1 MEFNV
6 GMFLTKRA
14 QRNPHKPGLIFEGR
28 PFSFS
33 EFNERSNSWANAFND
48 FGLKKGDRVGMLLT
62 NQNAFLEVFFGLAKI
77 GAVLVPLNV
86 RLAPP
91 ELEYICKVSGLKSLV
106 FDTEFIQTVE
116 TIRSEIDVNDY
127 VGVGSHAPNW
137 AKDEEFIERNSHS
150 EPKLAGAG
158 NDPAVILYTSGTTG
172 HPKGVV
178 RDHLSF
184 LWLAAGL
191 TATLDYPSE
200 ERALVVVPLCH
211 GWGLNFVV
219 TAVHRAGTSVLMK
232 AFNAHHALETIRK
245 EKVEAFLVV
254 PRMLQQIALVPNF
267 ETYLSGLRIL
277 ETTQDLLSQLD
288 KWLGKGIV
296 IRRGY
301 GLTEAGYVTTVG
313 GSDAVKKP
321 DSQGLPLF
329 CTEVRI
335 VDEEGVD
342 LPSGE
347 VGEILVKGP
356 TVMKQYWGDPD
367 ATAEAIRDG
376 WLHTDDLG
384 KLGEDG
390 LLYIIDRVKDLI
402 KSGGESIYPAEV
414 EKVLIQHP
422 KILDV
427 AVIGQTDVVWG
438 EKVCA
443 IVRPREGASLTVED
457 VSAFCHGKVARFKIP
472 KEVILMNTPLPHDS
486 SGKLLRGVLRDRL
499 NLEENRTNLPDGP
512 LRSKSSIE
520 R

>member
-1 MEFNV
+1 MDFNV
-6 GMFLTKRA
+6 SMFLTKRA
-14 QRNPHKPGLIFEGR
+14 QRNPHKPGLIFEGW
-28 PFSFS
+28 PLSFR
-33 EFNERSNSWANAFND
+33 EFNERSNSWANAFSD
-48 FGLKKGDRVGMLLT
+48 FGLEKGDRVGMLLT
-62 NQNAFLEVFFGLAKI
+62 NQNEFLEVFFGLAKI

-91 ELEYICKVSGLKSLV
+91 ELESICNVSGLKSLV

-116 TIRSEIDVNDY
+116 TIRSEIDINDY

-137 AKDEEFIERNSHS
+137 AKDEEFIERLPHN

-200 ERALVVVPLCH
+200 ERALVAVPLCH
-211 GWGLNFVV
+211 GWGLNFAV
-219 TAVHRAGTSVLMK
+219 TAVHRGGTTVLMK
-232 AFNAHHALETIRK
+232 AFDALHALETIRK

-267 ETYLSGLRIL
+267 ETYLSGLRML
-277 ETTQDLLSQLD
+277 ETSQDLPSQLLD
-288 KWLGKGIV
+288 KWLDKGMV

-301 GLTEAGYVTTVG
+301 GLTEAGYVTIVG

-321 DSQGLPLF
+321 GSEGLPIF
-329 CTEVRI
+329 CAEVRI

-347 VGEILVKGP
+347 IGEILVKGP
-356 TVMKQYWGDPD
+356 TVMKEYWADPE
-367 ATAEAIRDG
+367 ATKQAIRDS
-376 WLHTDDLG
+376 WLHTGDLG

-390 LLYIIDRVKDLI
+390 FLYIIDRAKDLI
-402 KSGGESIYPAEV
+402 KSGGESIYSAEI

-443 IVRPREGASLTVED
+443 IVQPREGASLTVED
-457 VSAFCHGKVARFKIP
+457 VAAFCHGKVASFKIP

-486 SGKLLRGVLRDRL
+486 SGKLLRKVLRQQLKVDGNTSGL
-499 NLEENRTNLPDGP
+499 PEGLTRTIP
-512 LRSKSSIE
+512 R
-520 R
+520 